1 MSSSLAQVSFS
12 KLALRIYSYYLADGG
27 DMNALQDFN
36 LSWIA
41 EFRRTN
47 AFEVW
52 DRITDPML
60 FDIVEARQVL

>member
-1 MSSSLAQVSFS
+1 MQVSSRSLAINTTYFT
-12 KLALRIYSYYLADGG
+12 IHTDGG
-27 DMNALQDFN
+27 DSNAIQDFN
-36 LSWIA
+36 PLWIS

-60 FDIVEARQVL
+60 FDIVEAR